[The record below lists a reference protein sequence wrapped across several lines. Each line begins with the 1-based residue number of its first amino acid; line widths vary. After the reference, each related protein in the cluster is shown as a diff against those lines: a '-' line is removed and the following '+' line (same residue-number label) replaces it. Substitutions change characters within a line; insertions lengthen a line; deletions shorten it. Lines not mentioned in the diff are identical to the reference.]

1 MTIYFDAS
9 ALAKLILIEDESNAL
24 RSWIEERRG
33 SSQLTSV
40 IGAVELQR
48 LAARVGQNALT
59 AAMQLIAGIDLLELT
74 PTALTFAAALSPPE
88 VRTLDALHI
97 ASALEC
103 DDLDAVVT
111 YDLRMAA
118 AAAGYG
124 LPVVSPG
131 MQ

>member
-33 SSQLTSV
+33 SSQLTNV

-48 LAARVGQNALT
+48 LSAKVGQHALT

-74 PTALTFAAALSPPE
+74 QSALTFAAALSPPE

-103 DDLDAVVT
+103 ADLDAIVT

-118 AAAGYG
+118 ASAGYG

-131 MQ
+131 RE